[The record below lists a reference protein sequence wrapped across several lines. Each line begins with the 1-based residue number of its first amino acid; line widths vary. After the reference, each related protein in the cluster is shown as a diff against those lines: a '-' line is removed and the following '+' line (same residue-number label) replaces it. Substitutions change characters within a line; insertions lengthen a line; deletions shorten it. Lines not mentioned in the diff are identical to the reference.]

1 QAGVGLISPPPH
13 HDIYSIEDLAQL
25 IYDLKQVNPSADVSV
40 KLVAEHGVGT
50 IAAGVVKALA
60 DVVQI
65 SGANG
70 GTGASPLSSIKH
82 AGMPW
87 ELGLAET
94 QRVLVENNLRDRVRL
109 RVDGGFMTGRDVI
122 IAALL

>member
-1 QAGVGLISPPPH
+1 M
-13 HDIYSIEDLAQL
+13 
-25 IYDLKQVNPSADVSV
+25 ADVSV
-40 KLVAEHGVGT
+40 KLVAEDGVGT

-65 SGANG
+65 SGSNG
-70 GTGASPLSSIKH
+70 GTGASPLSSIKN

-94 QRVLVENNLRDRVRL
+94 QRALVRER
-109 RVDGGFMTGRDVI
+109 
-122 IAALL
+122 AAGPGAASGSTAASRPAATS